1 MADVYP
7 SGFSFQQAVTA
18 SAVTLAAQSV
28 SAYVNVKAK
37 STNAGN
43 VFVGFKASLTTADDG
58 TGIGYRLLPGES
70 MSWSV
75 ANTNMLYII
84 GTASD
89 VVYVTGN

>member
-18 SAVTLAAQSV
+18 SAVTLAARSV

-37 STNAGN
+37 STNEGN
-43 VFVGFKASLTTADDG
+43 VFVAFESSVTTADDG
-58 TGIGYRLLPGES
+58 SGIGYRLLPGES